1 MEGISRRS
9 FLKGV
14 GVVGATA
21 AMGAGLAACSPA
33 AEPSTGGSDAVETA
47 SGIGVVVDA
56 ASTEEADIVVVGS
69 GIGGF
74 MASRKTR
81 SWAAARTTPNAT
93 GRLPMSTKPRRA

>member
-74 MASRKTR
+74 MA
-81 SWAAARTTPNAT
+81 
-93 GRLPMSTKPRRA
+93 